1 MVTVWRRKHDFPPL
15 RPFWLRWS
23 LALSLLYNSW
33 RSGVARRRST
43 GTSDMALRAW
53 SRWITILRLPAC
65 VSTFEAYVESL
76 RSREGLVR
84 TVRTVSIPLEFDSVS
99 GSQRVFK
106 TGSVYSVPLASD
118 SETLDWSRTE
128 RARVVIGCRSACGN
142 ERWCRRCFSSGVAAL
157 TYR

>member
-84 TVRTVSIPLEFDSVS
+84 SVRTVSILLSIP
-99 GSQRVFK
+99 
-106 TGSVYSVPLASD
+106 
-118 SETLDWSRTE
+118 
-128 RARVVIGCRSACGN
+128 
-142 ERWCRRCFSSGVAAL
+142 
-157 TYR
+157 